1 MSDDQDFEDEDEVG
15 AEGNRII
22 GGRAKAVVEH
32 VTRSIADEPDAVD
45 VEMIERRGEVSILVH
60 ADKGDMGRL
69 IGRRGRV
76 GAGAASGDACRR
88 ARPRTSGRRST
99 SSSSDPRTV
108 FPGRARRR

>member
-1 MSDDQDFEDEDEVG
+1 MSDDHDDYEDEVG

-45 VEMIERRGEVSILVH
+45 VEMIERRNEVTILVH

-76 GAGAASGDACRR
+76 VQALRQVTRAAGAAEGIKASVDI
-88 ARPRTSGRRST
+88 
-99 SSSSDPRTV
+99 V
-108 FPGRARRR
+108 E

>member
-1 MSDDQDFEDEDEVG
+1 MSDDHDDYDDDEVG
-15 AEGNRII
+15 GEGNRII

-60 ADKGDMGRL
+60 ADKSDMGRL

-76 GAGAASGDACRR
+76 VQALRQVTRAAGAAEDIR
-88 ARPRTSGRRST
+88 ASV
-99 SSSSDPRTV
+99 DIV
-108 FPGRARRR
+108 E

>member
-1 MSDDQDFEDEDEVG
+1 MSDDHDDHDDYEDEVAG
-15 AEGNRII
+15 EGNRII

-45 VEMIERRGEVSILVH
+45 DEMIERRGEVSILVH

-76 GAGAASGDACRR
+76 VQALRQVTRAAGAAEGIR
-88 ARPRTSGRRST
+88 ASV
-99 SSSSDPRTV
+99 DIV
-108 FPGRARRR
+108 E